1 MNAIQTDNLTKIYE
15 DREVVNH
22 INLNVREGTIFG
34 FLGHNGAGKSTFIN
48 MLTGLCQ
55 PSDGT
60 FTLNVD
66 SKREIG
72 VLPDYSS
79 FYNHMTGKEHI
90 KYFCNILKYDVSQ
103 SEIEDLFKSI
113 GLENG
118 LNLKVKKYSFG
129 MKKKLGIIQA
139 VVNKPK
145 ILFLDE
151 PTSGVDA
158 NSILSIHQLIKN
170 IAQSGTTIFLT
181 SHNLDEIQK
190 LCDEM
195 AIMSQGNIEVQ
206 GNLAQLRE
214 TYEESLSLKIEH
226 MALNEDQ
233 MNLLKERLNHL
244 NHEIK
249 DIDINSGF
257 TNLKIKEKNT
267 IPSIVKLYVTLDIDI
282 FKVDLEELSLEDIFL
297 RSSKHEKKDQN

>member
-22 INLNVREGTIFG
+22 INLNVSEGTIFG

-145 ILFLDE
+145 LLFLDE

-214 TYEESLSLKIEH
+214 NYEESLSLKIEH

-244 NHEIK
+244 NQEIK

>member
-1 MNAIQTDNLTKIYE
+1 MNAIQTNNLTKIYE
-15 DREVVNH
+15 DREVVTH
-22 INLNVREGTIFG
+22 INLNVSEGTIFG

-145 ILFLDE
+145 LLFLDE

-244 NHEIK
+244 NQEIK

>member
-60 FTLNVD
+60 FNLNVNN
-66 SKREIG
+66 KREIG

-214 TYEESLSLKIEH
+214 IYEESLSLKIEH

-233 MNLLKERLNHL
+233 MQLLKERLNHL

>member
-1 MNAIQTDNLTKIYE
+1 MNAIQTNNLTKIYE

-22 INLNVREGTIFG
+22 INLNVSEGTIFG

-145 ILFLDE
+145 LLFLDE

-226 MALNEDQ
+226 TALNEDQ

-244 NHEIK
+244 NQEIK

>member
-15 DREVVNH
+15 DKEVVNH

-233 MNLLKERLNHL
+233 MQLLKERLNHL

>member
-1 MNAIQTDNLTKIYE
+1 MNAIQTNNLTKIYE

-22 INLNVREGTIFG
+22 INLNVSEGTIFG

-145 ILFLDE
+145 LLFLDE

-214 TYEESLSLKIEH
+214 TYEESLSLQIEH

-244 NHEIK
+244 NQEIK

>member
-145 ILFLDE
+145 LLFLDE

-244 NHEIK
+244 NQEIK

>member
-60 FTLNVD
+60 FTLNID
-66 SKREIG
+66 NKCEIG

-233 MNLLKERLNHL
+233 MQLLKERLNHL

-267 IPSIVKLYVTLDIDI
+267 IPSIVKLYVALDINI

-297 RSSKHEKKDQN
+297 RSSKHEKKD

>member
-60 FTLNVD
+60 FTLNID
-66 SKREIG
+66 NNCEIG

-233 MNLLKERLNHL
+233 MQLLKERLNHL

-267 IPSIVKLYVTLDIDI
+267 IPSIVKLYVALDINI

-297 RSSKHEKKDQN
+297 RSSKHEKKD

>member
-145 ILFLDE
+145 LLFLDE

-233 MNLLKERLNHL
+233 MQLLKERLNHL

>member
-1 MNAIQTDNLTKIYE
+1 MNAIQTNNLTKIYE

-22 INLNVREGTIFG
+22 INLNVSEGTIFG

-145 ILFLDE
+145 LLFLDE

-226 MALNEDQ
+226 MVLNEDQ

-244 NHEIK
+244 NQEIK

>member
-139 VVNKPK
+139 VVNKPTL
-145 ILFLDE
+145 LFLDE
-151 PTSGVDA
+151 PTAGVDA

-244 NHEIK
+244 NQEIK

>member
-1 MNAIQTDNLTKIYE
+1 M
-15 DREVVNH
+15 
-22 INLNVREGTIFG
+22 
-34 FLGHNGAGKSTFIN
+34 
-48 MLTGLCQ
+48 
-55 PSDGT
+55 
-60 FTLNVD
+60 
-66 SKREIG
+66 
-72 VLPDYSS
+72 
-79 FYNHMTGKEHI
+79 
-90 KYFCNILKYDVSQ
+90 KYDVSN
-103 SEIEDLFKSI
+103 SEIENLFQSI

-158 NSILSIHQLIKN
+158 NSILSIHKLIKT
-170 IAQSGTTIFLT
+170 IAESGTTIFLT

-206 GNLAQLRE
+206 GNLTQLRE
-214 TYEESLSLKIEH
+214 TYEDSLSLDIVHNE
-226 MALNEDQ
+226 LNENQ
-233 MNLLKERLNHL
+233 KQHVKEELNKL
-244 NHEIK
+244 SQQIK
-249 DIDINSGF
+249 DIDIHSDH
-257 TNLKIKEKNT
+257 TNLKIKDKNT
-267 IPSIVKLYVTLDIDI
+267 IPSIVRLYVSLDIDI

-297 RSSKHEKKDQN
+297 KSSKHEKQH

>member
-60 FTLNVD
+60 FNLNVNN
-66 SKREIG
+66 KREIG

-90 KYFCNILKYDVSQ
+90 KYFCKILKYDVSQ

-145 ILFLDE
+145 LLFLDE

-233 MNLLKERLNHL
+233 MQLLKERLNHL

>member
-145 ILFLDE
+145 LLFLDE

-214 TYEESLSLKIEH
+214 NYEESLSLKIEH

-244 NHEIK
+244 NQEIK
-249 DIDINSGF
+249 DIDIYSGF

>member
-145 ILFLDE
+145 LLFLDE

-214 TYEESLSLKIEH
+214 NYEESLSLKIEH

-244 NHEIK
+244 NQEIK

>member
-1 MNAIQTDNLTKIYE
+1 MNAIQTNNLTKIYE

-22 INLNVREGTIFG
+22 INLNVSEGTIFG

-145 ILFLDE
+145 LLFLDE

-244 NHEIK
+244 NQEIK

-267 IPSIVKLYVTLDIDI
+267 IPSLVKLYVTLDIDI

>member
-60 FTLNVD
+60 FTLNID
-66 SKREIG
+66 NKREIG

-244 NHEIK
+244 NQEIK

-297 RSSKHEKKDQN
+297 RSSKHEKKD

>member
-1 MNAIQTDNLTKIYE
+1 MNAIQTHNLTKMYQNKT
-15 DREVVNH
+15 VVNH
-22 INLNVREGTIFG
+22 INLSVKEGTIFG

-60 FTLNVD
+60 FNLNVQN
-66 SKREIG
+66 KREMG

-79 FYNHMTGKEHI
+79 FYNNMTGKEHV
-90 KYFCNILKYDVSQ
+90 KYFCSIMKYDVSN
-103 SEIEDLFKSI
+103 SEIENLFQSI

-158 NSILSIHQLIKN
+158 NSILSIHKLIKT
-170 IAQSGTTIFLT
+170 IAELGTTIFLT

-206 GNLAQLRE
+206 GNLTQLRE
-214 TYEESLSLKIEH
+214 TYEDSLSLDIVHNE
-226 MALNEDQ
+226 LNENQ
-233 MNLLKERLNHL
+233 KQHVKEELNKL
-244 NHEIK
+244 SQQIK
-249 DIDINSGF
+249 DIDIHSDH
-257 TNLKIKEKNT
+257 TNLKIKDKNT
-267 IPSIVKLYVTLDIDI
+267 IPSIVRLYVSLDIDI

-297 RSSKHEKKDQN
+297 KSSKHEKQH

>member
-1 MNAIQTDNLTKIYE
+1 
-15 DREVVNH
+15 
-22 INLNVREGTIFG
+22 
-34 FLGHNGAGKSTFIN
+34 
-48 MLTGLCQ
+48 
-55 PSDGT
+55 
-60 FTLNVD
+60 
-66 SKREIG
+66 
-72 VLPDYSS
+72 
-79 FYNHMTGKEHI
+79 MTGKEHI

-145 ILFLDE
+145 LLFLDE

-244 NHEIK
+244 NQEIK

-257 TNLKIKEKNT
+257 TNLKIKEKT
-267 IPSIVKLYVTLDIDI
+267 
-282 FKVDLEELSLEDIFL
+282 
-297 RSSKHEKKDQN
+297 RSHQ

>member
-233 MNLLKERLNHL
+233 MQLLKERLNHL